1 MQQLNVC
8 TSELI
13 EIGTNAM
20 NDQGVGKFSNLKGV
34 GKDAKGKKSPAAKAS
49 VAGGA
54 DFLPLIEELQEN
66 ETFFVDFMRDDEY
79 DEDGILVAEAPKV
92 YELGGTIDELRSRV
106 ELFLGR
112 YNDQFPA
119 KQMNI
124 IMFDDALRHVLR
136 ISRCLGMRKGNILL
150 VGIGGSGKQS
160 LTKLA
165 SYCMAYNCFQIT
177 IHKTY
182 NMNNLLDDIR
192 VMYRACGQTGKKTTF
207 LFTEAEIKDESFME
221 VINSIL
227 TTGEVPNL
235 IPKEELMGMAGELRS
250 LALKQVPNFV
260 DTPDNLVKFFVDRVR
275 SNLHVVLCMSPV
287 NAKFPERARRFPGI
301 TGGCTIDWF
310 LPWPKE
316 ALIAVSK
323 GFIEHMTIDCTPT
336 VMESLIVHMGMAHKI
351 AVDVCDEYFAKMR
364 RQVYQTPKSF
374 LQFLSDFSA
383 MYAQKSTDIKVKA
396 SRVEIGLEKLKSG
409 AMDVEKMKVVLA
421 EEEIKLQVTILLLF
435 SSPHTPSYPLN
446 FTHPIDTASVLT
458 LTEINILTN

>member
-1 MQQLNVC
+1 
-8 TSELI
+8 
-13 EIGTNAM
+13 
-20 NDQGVGKFSNLKGV
+20 
-34 GKDAKGKKSPAAKAS
+34 
-49 VAGGA
+49 
-54 DFLPLIEELQEN
+54 
-66 ETFFVDFMRDDEY
+66 
-79 DEDGILVAEAPKV
+79 
-92 YELGGTIDELRSRV
+92 
-106 ELFLGR
+106 
-112 YNDQFPA
+112 
-119 KQMNI
+119 
-124 IMFDDALRHVLR
+124 MFDDALRHVLR
-136 ISRCLGMRKGNILL
+136 IARCLGMRKGNILL

-165 SYCMAYNCFQIT
+165 SYCMSYSCFQIT

-207 LFTEAEIKDESFME
+207 LFTEAEIKDESFLE

-227 TTGEVPNL
+227 TTGEVANL

-250 LALKQVPNFV
+250 LAIKQVANFV
-260 DTPDNLVKFFVDRVR
+260 DTPDNLVKFFIDRVR

-287 NAKFPERARRFPGI
+287 SVKFPERARRFPGI

-323 GFIEHMTIDCTPT
+323 GFIEQMTIECTPT
-336 VMESLIVHMGMAHKI
+336 VLENLIVHMGMAHKI

-374 LQFLSDFSA
+374 LQFLADFSA

-409 AMDVEKMKVVLA
+409 AMDVEKMKLVLA
-421 EEEIKLQVTILLLF
+421 EEEIKLQVQCPSSRGATGFCRPCPSRPAPALVSLWLLSLCARRRRWQ
-435 SSPHTPSYPLN
+435 PTRC
-446 FTHPIDTASVLT
+446 
-458 LTEINILTN
+458 